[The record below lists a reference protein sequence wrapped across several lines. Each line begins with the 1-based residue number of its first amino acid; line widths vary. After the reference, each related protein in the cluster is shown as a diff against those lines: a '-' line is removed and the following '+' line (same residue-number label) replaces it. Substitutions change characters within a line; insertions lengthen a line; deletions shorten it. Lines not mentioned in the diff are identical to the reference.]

1 MLDLLWRNLKKY
13 IVVLTKPLTVSKPR
27 EAFLGNASQLEMIF
41 LHSWQWFNQLINLFL
56 PLNF

>member
-1 MLDLLWRNLKKY
+1 MLDSLWRNLKKIY

-41 LHSWQWFNQLINLFL
+41 LHSCFFCHLISNVLSL
-56 PLNF
+56 

>member
-1 MLDLLWRNLKKY
+1 MLDSLWRNLKKKY

-41 LHSWQWFNQLINLFL
+41 LHSCIFCHLISNVLSL
-56 PLNF
+56 